1 MTIRRKRKKTQKK
14 NDAKRKKEE
23 WCLFTKVG
31 LRKGSWDRHPEC
43 RSKMTVYRLAYSI
56 PKNQNSFPHCSPA
69 SSTSTYIHIII
80 YILNTSWTIE
90 FQTELPIILMIK
102 TKSYCFIVM
111 SKLGWLASSS
121 SSHWQDN
128 GMDYWQWWKWIFP
141 LHNEIWR
148 KSMRE
153 REGNSA
159 AVCMCH
165 SSWITGLRS
174 MRCSIE
180 TLQNLL
186 YFM

>member
-1 MTIRRKRKKTQKK
+1 MIKKKIKTHFPA
-14 NDAKRKKEE
+14 D
-23 WCLFTKVG
+23 
-31 LRKGSWDRHPEC
+31 
-43 RSKMTVYRLAYSI
+43 RLA
-56 PKNQNSFPHCSPA
+56 
-69 SSTSTYIHIII
+69 STSISSSM

-111 SKLGWLASSS
+111 SKLGCWLGPAAS

-153 REGNSA
+153 REREGNFGWCSSVCVCVWIIEKTFMRLRVRRDMLAKCWFPTNSHSKTIIYSYLALNMAINA
-159 AVCMCH
+159 AH
-165 SSWITGLRS
+165 ISR
-174 MRCSIE
+174 
-180 TLQNLL
+180 
-186 YFM
+186 YFNRICVTYR

>member
-1 MTIRRKRKKTQKK
+1 MYISKFDSK
-14 NDAKRKKEE
+14 NFF
-23 WCLFTKVG
+23 CLFHKKLKLISLQTG
-31 LRKGSWDRHPEC
+31 WPAHPHHHLC
-43 RSKMTVYRLAYSI
+43 T
-56 PKNQNSFPHCSPA
+56 
-69 SSTSTYIHIII
+69 

-111 SKLGWLASSS
+111 SKLGCWLGPAAS

-153 REGNSA
+153 REKETFVGA
-159 AVCMCH
+159 LLCVCVDH
-165 SSWITGLRS
+165 WENIY
-174 MRCSIE
+174 E
-180 TLQNLL
+180 TTCETWYVSKMLIP
-186 YFM
+186 YK